1 MKITVRWGS
10 VSRLCACLVFVGLFL
25 PTPAQA
31 ASPVIYVDKNNS
43 SCANSGTGVGTQTKP
58 YCSINSAAQVATAGQ
73 TVQVAAGTYTETVTP
88 KNSGAS
94 GSPIVYQSAPGA
106 LVTIDGSANGFKID
120 TRSYISVIGFTVTN
134 MSSNGIS
141 VKNSNHITV
150 SNNHVSLS
158 GQPVSGSVQAGILIR
173 ATNDSLVSGNT
184 SDHNTDGGIYLNT
197 GSTRNLIKGNILF
210 SNARQYTRAAPGID
224 VRSPGNTIV
233 GNISHDNE
241 DSGIQLY
248 NGANDSIVYD
258 NLTYNNGDHG
268 IDCLNSTGAVIVG
281 NSVYRSTTAGINLEG
296 ASGTSASTGGTVENN
311 ISVDNG
317 LTNTSGTHGNI

>member
-1 MKITVRWGS
+1 MRIGVRR
-10 VSRLCACLVFVGLFL
+10 RLLGRLVAGMVLVVLVL
-25 PTPAQA
+25 PFPAQA
-31 ASPVIYVDKNNS
+31 TVVTIYVDQNDVN
-43 SCANSGTGVGTQTKP
+43 CADSGPDIGTQAKP
-58 YCSINSAAQVATAGQ
+58 FCSIDPAAQVAVGGQ
-73 TVQVAAGTYTETVTP
+73 RVQVAEGTYFETVRP
-88 KNSGAS
+88 SHSGAR
-94 GSPIVYQSAPGA
+94 GSRIVFRAAPHA
-106 LVTIDGSANGFKID
+106 TVTVTGGSHGFDID
-120 TRSYISVIGFTVTN
+120 TKGWISVVGFTITGT
-134 MSSNGIS
+134 SDTGIDVHDS
-141 VKNSNHITV
+141 THITV
-150 SNNHVSLS
+150 RRNDVSFS
-158 GQPVSGSVQAGILIR
+158 GEPVSGSNAAGIVLQ
-173 ATNDSLVSGNT
+173 ATNNSLVLRNT

-210 SNARQYTRAAPGID
+210 SNARQYTRAAPGVD

-248 NGANDSIVYD
+248 TGANDSIVYD

-281 NSVYRSTTAGINLEG
+281 NSVYKSTTAGINLEG